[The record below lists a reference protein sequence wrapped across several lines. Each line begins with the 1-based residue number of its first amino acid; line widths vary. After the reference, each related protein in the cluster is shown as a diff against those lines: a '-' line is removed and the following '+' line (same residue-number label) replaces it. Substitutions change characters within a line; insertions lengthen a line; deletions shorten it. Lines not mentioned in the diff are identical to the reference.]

1 MMTTKVSLIR
11 ILPTKYSNNFRIL
24 AWADFNHREVI
35 ESGSTSEATAMDTG
49 NPWDSKPLAASPTET
64 TIENAFSAQNPKV
77 DEGWA
82 DFTNNKD
89 PTSPTKAKPTE
100 ET

>member
-1 MMTTKVSLIR
+1 
-11 ILPTKYSNNFRIL
+11 
-24 AWADFNHREVI
+24 
-35 ESGSTSEATAMDTG
+35 MDTG

-89 PTSPTKAKPTE
+89 PSSPTKAKPTE
-100 ET
+100 ESWVWKKKSLKKFREINFAFFSFRATVTMQ